1 MEGNICFIP
10 VSIGELFDK
19 YTILQIKQNRIKDTK
34 KLEIVGKELSYL
46 KQFITTYNLEEKLVN
61 ELKETNEALWTI
73 EDKIREKEKEHNF
86 DEEFV
91 KLARNVY
98 ITNDKRCEIK
108 NKINIHLKS
117 GIQEVKSYSK
127 YTDNNVETININTD
141 TDTDAHTYKDKKIEE
156 TKPKPNSEPININ
169 IETKIEESK
178 PIVTKSITKNKIK
191 VKSKSEQI
199 EELNKQINKLENTL
213 NYDDLIDN
221 YKKIIEL
228 DTEKKIK
235 YLHKMGEVY
244 EKQKNFE
251 SAIECY
257 EKILKIEK
265 NDVSIIG
272 VTNNQLGICYHNLKK
287 SKLAIGYFK
296 NVLIIKEIPDVYCN
310 ISTCYVDIKKFKLA
324 ENALLKSYN
333 LDSTH
338 KNTLYSLANLYY
350 YLKNYDKSIEFYKKA
365 LSNKDFIN
373 NDDILLYNFALA
385 LTYIAKKDF
394 TNGFALYEKRLLTND
409 INKQTGKPDRLE
421 IPQIDLWNGKDMCD
435 KLLVVYEQGI
445 GDNIQYYR
453 FLIQLA
459 EKYPRME
466 IHYFTRENL
475 VHLFTTPHKNIKII
489 ENILTMDYDYKIYI
503 MTLPKILNLTSIEP
517 NKINYIKMNEDKLL
531 YWKEKTAPL
540 KKFRVGFVY
549 NGLLSSFIE
558 KYIPL
563 EEFGTLCDL
572 NIDLI
577 CIHRKSEIDNDL
589 KNISFRDK
597 ITHYDIDIDKPFEDT
612 VHLLKNIDL
621 LITVDTYIVH
631 LAGVLNVKTWLLL
644 GTHDWRW
651 SNDENKS
658 YWYDSVEFIRTKE
671 YEEFKDNIKTA
682 KTKLSELL
690 EILGSS

>member
-1 MEGNICFIP
+1 M
-10 VSIGELFDK
+10 
-19 YTILQIKQNRIKDTK
+19 
-34 KLEIVGKELSYL
+34 
-46 KQFITTYNLEEKLVN
+46 
-61 ELKETNEALWTI
+61 
-73 EDKIREKEKEHNF
+73 
-86 DEEFV
+86 
-91 KLARNVY
+91 
-98 ITNDKRCEIK
+98 
-108 NKINIHLKS
+108 
-117 GIQEVKSYSK
+117 
-127 YTDNNVETININTD
+127 
-141 TDTDAHTYKDKKIEE
+141 
-156 TKPKPNSEPININ
+156 
-169 IETKIEESK
+169 
-178 PIVTKSITKNKIK
+178 
-191 VKSKSEQI
+191 
-199 EELNKQINKLENTL
+199 
-213 NYDDLIDN
+213 
-221 YKKIIEL
+221 
-228 DTEKKIK
+228 
-235 YLHKMGEVY
+235 
-244 EKQKNFE
+244 
-251 SAIECY
+251 
-257 EKILKIEK
+257 
-265 NDVSIIG
+265 
-272 VTNNQLGICYHNLKK
+272 
-287 SKLAIGYFK
+287 
-296 NVLIIKEIPDVYCN
+296 
-310 ISTCYVDIKKFKLA
+310 
-324 ENALLKSYN
+324 
-333 LDSTH
+333 
-338 KNTLYSLANLYY
+338 ANLYY
-350 YLKNYDKSIEFYKKA
+350 YLKNYTESIEFYKKA
-365 LSNKDFIN
+365 LSNKGFIN

-385 LTYIAKKDF
+385 LSYIAKKDF

-421 IPQIDLWNGKDMCD
+421 IPQIDLWNGKDICD

-671 YEEFKDNIKTA
+671 YEEFKDNINTA